1 MLYAY
6 NEILLYIKQI
16 TDACNNI
23 NENQKYFSLHY
34 DWKQPDWFHLHEILE
49 RAKVIYGGKNCIGV
63 GVGGWDLT
71 RNSIRGLS
79 GVILVSYINS

>member
-23 NENQKYFSLHY
+23 NENQKHFSLHD
-34 DWKQPDWFHLHEILE
+34 DWKQPDWFHLNEILE
-49 RAKVIYGGKNCIGV
+49 RAKVIYGGKDCMGGRGV
-63 GVGGWDLT
+63 E
-71 RNSIRGLS
+71 I
-79 GVILVSYINS
+79 